1 MHLLT
6 LVFELKTKIF
16 YVLEGNYRKLIYR
29 HFPII
34 NKIIDIGRR
43 LAQIIDNSNE
53 LSAKLPISKIKR
65 DFLKIYRYQ
74 KITYRTPLVPG
85 GETVLQH

>member
-1 MHLLT
+1 M
-6 LVFELKTKIF
+6 
-16 YVLEGNYRKLIYR
+16 EGNYRKLIYR

-43 LAQIIDNSNE
+43 LAQIIDNLNE
-53 LSAKLPISKIKR
+53 LSAKLPISKMTGEL
-65 DFLKIYRYQ
+65 LKIYLHRKFSYH
-74 KITYRTPLVPG
+74 TPLVPG